1 MLQDVPSHQADHVG
15 PGTDNGVGEII
26 FIITKHVAV
35 LSISNYVTIL
45 ILLTIGPGAPFSPE
59 APASP

>member
-15 PGTDNGVGEII
+15 PITDDGVEII
-26 FIITKHVAV
+26 FIITKHVAIF
-35 LSISNYVTIL
+35 SISNYVTIL
-45 ILLTIGPGAPFSPE
+45 ILLTIGPGAPFSPA